1 MPTLTYNFRL
11 IASKIMK
18 NQLVLTIQLPQKK
31 PQLLG
36 AFFYNHD
43 LSLFTQI
50 HFSSG
55 VQFVELIVFKI
66 VNKQDTFSC

>member
-31 PQLLG
+31 LQLLG

-50 HFSSG
+50 HFSS
-55 VQFVELIVFKI
+55 
-66 VNKQDTFSC
+66 